1 MMDSLFRRR
10 SDPPAQPSSS
20 NPPYA
25 QPVSSSYATPS
36 SSHSQGQQVFGPP
49 HARPVPYTSSGSVPY
64 AQPVGSYGASS
75 LYPRVSVGPT
85 PVVPNAGP
93 SLSGQ
98 MPTAANGGI
107 RVTIK
112 PAYRVAPAVQ
122 LSPQNIDVPRS
133 TFMFDFD
140 LERKIIEEAERGNWE
155 RSARAAD
162 HSHSNGIVST
172 SNVHEDPVVS
182 KYVATG
188 LPRDAVQLAV
198 ATFGDVQNKV
208 LDFCSH
214 FGVMKEMGFAP
225 EAISGALAMFDN
237 DRDKAIAQLAGG

>member
-1 MMDSLFRRR
+1 
-10 SDPPAQPSSS
+10 
-20 NPPYA
+20 
-25 QPVSSSYATPS
+25 
-36 SSHSQGQQVFGPP
+36 
-49 HARPVPYTSSGSVPY
+49 
-64 AQPVGSYGASS
+64 
-75 LYPRVSVGPT
+75 
-85 PVVPNAGP
+85 
-93 SLSGQ
+93 

-112 PAYRVAPAVQ
+112 PEYRVAPAVQ
-122 LSPQNIDVPRS
+122 LSPQNVEVPRS
-133 TFMFDFD
+133 NFTFDFD

-155 RSARAAD
+155 RGSRGSV
-162 HSHSNGIVST
+162 HSQSNGIAST
-172 SNVHEDPVVS
+172 SAAHEDPVVS

-188 LPRDAVQLAV
+188 LPRDAVQLGV

-214 FGVMKEMGFAP
+214 FAVMKEMGFAP